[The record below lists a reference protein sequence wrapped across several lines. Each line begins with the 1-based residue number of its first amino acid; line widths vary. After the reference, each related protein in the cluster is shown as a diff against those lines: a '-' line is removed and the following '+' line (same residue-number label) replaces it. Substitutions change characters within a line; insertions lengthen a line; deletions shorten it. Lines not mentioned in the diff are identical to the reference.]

1 VSETLPRS
9 GKLSGGAHLLPIRV
23 YYEDTDAAGLVYYVN
38 YLKFAER
45 GRTEMLRVMGFEQ
58 ERMRQELGF
67 FFVVRQCTVD
77 YRAAARL
84 DDDLLVMTRLVDAG
98 AATLDVIQEVRRR
111 DAVLAALTFRIA
123 GVGRDGRPS
132 RLPAE
137 LRTAIQTLT
146 AAAIPQ
152 SPSLSPQNG

>member
-1 VSETLPRS
+1 MSEPLPRS
-9 GKLSGGAHLLPIRV
+9 GAIDAGVHLFPIRV

-45 GRTEMLRVMGFEQ
+45 GRTEMLRCMGFEQ
-58 ERMRQELGF
+58 ERLRENLGF
-67 FFVVRQCTVD
+67 VFVVRNCSVD

-84 DDDLLVMTRLVDAG
+84 DDDLLVATRLIDAG
-98 AATLDVIQEVRRR
+98 AATLEVTQEVRRR

-123 GVGRDGRPS
+123 GVGRDGRPI

-137 LRTAIQTLT
+137 LRSAVRSLAPGGQ
-146 AAAIPQ
+146 
-152 SPSLSPQNG
+152 PSTRLQQHG